1 MSLLNRQRAAHGAV
15 VGWPHSPSKGVGD
28 RHPKGALPQQARP
41 AVPGGPRVFPRRR
54 AHPAVPI
61 LDHAKE
67 SSGARRATVSFAS
80 LVRRGQS
87 PPREMPRGGTRAGLH
102 LPSLGRWSSGCF
114 ARANSL
120 PFIYPDTKA
129 WPPDR
134 VQLFVSKLNFR
145 RRSPGA
151 RAIIN
156 RRDSR
161 PGAAGDLSIFES
173 RLGVTRPGGAGRRPG
188 RARRVKPRGVRVPRA
203 LRAACQL
210 AEYLG

>member
-1 MSLLNRQRAAHGAV
+1 
-15 VGWPHSPSKGVGD
+15 
-28 RHPKGALPQQARP
+28 
-41 AVPGGPRVFPRRR
+41 VFPRRR

-161 PGAAGDLSIFES
+161 PGAAGDLSIIRIS
-173 RLGVTRPGGAGRRPG
+173 VGGYPAGRR
-188 RARRVKPRGVRVPRA
+188 
-203 LRAACQL
+203 RAAARPGSSRQASRRTRATGAAGSMSAC
-210 AEYLG
+210 